1 MADFN
6 NPQSGTLGGGMA
18 QNAGSQLNWRAAYQQ
33 YSIDEQTEGRAPMP
47 MQEFVRHMSDEAQ
60 RRQQQGQPI
69 IPQQQPG
76 AGLPGGLGPG
86 PQAPVHPGPQRGGLM
101 DSIRGLFR

>member
-6 NPQSGTLGGGMA
+6 NPQSGTLGSGMA
-18 QNAGSQLNWRAAYQQ
+18 QNAGAQLNWRAAYQQ
-33 YSIDEQTEGRAPMP
+33 YSIDEQIEGRQPLP
-47 MQEFVRHMSDEAQ
+47 MQEFVQHMSAEAQ

-69 IPQQQPG
+69 IPQQQP
-76 AGLPGGLGPG
+76 
-86 PQAPVHPGPQRGGLM
+86 QAPRQPAPVQQGGLM

>member
-6 NPQSGTLGGGMA
+6 NPQSGTLGSGMA
-18 QNAGSQLNWRAAYQQ
+18 QNAGAQLNWRAAYQQ
-33 YSIDEQTEGRAPMP
+33 YSIDEQSEGRAPLP
-47 MQEFVRHMSDEAQ
+47 MQEFVRHMSEEAQ

-69 IPQQQPG
+69 IPQQQP
-76 AGLPGGLGPG
+76 
-86 PQAPVHPGPQRGGLM
+86 QAPVQPGPQRGGLM

>member
-1 MADFN
+1 MDFN
-6 NPQSGTLGGGMA
+6 DPNSGALGSGMA
-18 QNAGSQLNWRAAYQQ
+18 QNAGAQLNWRAAYQQ
-33 YSIDEQTEGRAPMP
+33 YSIDEQTEGRAPLP
-47 MQEFVRHMSDEAQ
+47 IQDFVRHMSEEAQ

-76 AGLPGGLGPG
+76 AT
-86 PQAPVHPGPQRGGLM
+86 RGGLM

>member
-18 QNAGSQLNWRAAYQQ
+18 QNAGSQMNWRAAYNQ

-47 MQEFVRHMSDEAQ
+47 MQEFVRHMSEEAQ

-69 IPQQQPG
+69 VPQQQP
-76 AGLPGGLGPG
+76 
-86 PQAPVHPGPQRGGLM
+86 QAPVQPGPPRGGLM